1 LKGALRCNAKEQE
14 EMARTIIVKVVDKNG
29 YGLSGYKVKAYGGNV
44 VVTDRTGKASI
55 EADGSTVS
63 IYVHGSEEYSGSTSN
78 CDNPL
83 VVTR

>member
-1 LKGALRCNAKEQE
+1 MERKA
-14 EMARTIIVKVVDKNG
+14 MSRTITVKVVDKDG

-44 VVTDRTGKASI
+44 VLTDRTGKASI

-63 IYVHGSEEYSGSTSN
+63 IYVNGSEEYSGSTSN